1 MDDSDCSDSTKS
13 LVADTIGILQSYMK
27 QVEKLHP
34 FVVAPAQ
41 STAATSGDD
50 SQGSVGIS
58 VNMDRQ
64 MMIFV
69 GRQKPFQ
76 STHADMISHSLKRSC
91 RPSETWPARY
101 WRVVFTPA
109 KSPVS

>member
-1 MDDSDCSDSTKS
+1 MNGSDCGDSTET

-27 QVEKLHP
+27 QIEKLHP
-34 FVVAPAQ
+34 LALAPAQ
-41 STAATSGDD
+41 SAAPTSGDD

-69 GRQKPFQ
+69 SCQKHFR
-76 STHADMISHSLKRSC
+76 STHC
-91 RPSETWPARY
+91 
-101 WRVVFTPA
+101 
-109 KSPVS
+109 